1 MARRYRLR
9 NMVLSRARFSASH
22 DRSHLVTW
30 TKRRQ
35 LKLSECEHLIA
46 ERRRSTRIH
55 DFGRP
60 ELGNRCARKCS
71 SLSVTPPSA
80 RNQADDPDRR
90 HTMASS
96 QVRSRIR
103 RYRQR
108 SSFSSYAGGVM
119 LPRHEQNHRAWPRAR
134 WQLLV
139 PCRRQLKRP
148 IPAHRSR
155 EEDAGPAA
163 ADRLARRRPRRPP
176 ERRLPR
182 APPEAGA
189 VCWFP
194 GVAVCGRVLKA
205 SVRHA
210 SRAREGAV

>member
-119 LPRHEQNHRAWPRAR
+119 LPRHEQNHRARPRAR
-134 WQLLV
+134 VGSYWCLV
-139 PCRRQLKRP
+139 VVSSNDQSRRTV
-148 IPAHRSR
+148 
-155 EEDAGPAA
+155 
-163 ADRLARRRPRRPP
+163 RRRRTRARPRRTAWRAGARAG
-176 ERRLPR
+176 RRSAGYP
-182 APPEAGA
+182 APPPKRGRSAGS
-189 VCWFP
+189 P
-194 GVAVCGRVLKA
+194 G
-205 SVRHA
+205 
-210 SRAREGAV
+210 